1 MRGDFM
7 KNVLI
12 TGGAGYIGS
21 HIAVELLDKGYKV
34 SLYDNLSNSCKLAV
48 KRVAEITG
56 KSPNFYESDILDKK
70 SLKEVFIKNKIDVV
84 IHCAALKAV
93 GESVKKPLEYYHN
106 NITGTLTL
114 LEVMRDVNCKNIIF
128 SSSATVYGD
137 PERVPIIEDF
147 PKGECTNPYGWSKSM
162 MEQIMT
168 DLHTADPE
176 WKVVLLRY
184 FNPIGAHKSGK
195 IGEDPKGIP
204 NNLLP
209 YISQVAIGKLDHL
222 SVFGDDYDTHDGT
235 GVRDYIHV
243 VDLAKGHV
251 LAVDKIDELN
261 GVEIINLATGK
272 GYSVLDVVKAF
283 EKASG
288 RDVPYEITPRREG
301 DIAKCFA
308 DAKKAKEV
316 LGWVAE
322 NGIEEMCEDSWRWQS
337 QNPNG
342 YEQGE

>member
-1 MRGDFM
+1 M
-7 KNVLI
+7 KNILI

-21 HIAVELLDKGYKV
+21 HIAVELLDKNYKIIV
-34 SLYDNLSNSCKLAV
+34 YDNLTNSSKISV
-48 KRVAEITG
+48 KRVEEITG
-56 KSPNFYESDILDKK
+56 KNITFYEADILDEKK
-70 SLKEVFIKNKIDVV
+70 LSEVFEKEKIDVV
-84 IHCAALKAV
+84 IHCAALKSV

-106 NITGTLTL
+106 NITGTLSL
-114 LEVMRDVNCKNIIF
+114 LKIMRKYSCKNIIF

-137 PERVPIIEDF
+137 PASVPITEDF
-147 PKGECTNPYGWSKSM
+147 PKGTCTNPYGWTKSM

-168 DLHTADPE
+168 DLQKSDPE

-195 IGEDPKGIP
+195 IGEDPQGIP

-209 YISQVAIGKLDHL
+209 YIAQVAVGKLDYL
-222 SVFGDDYDTHDGT
+222 SVFGDDYDTVDGT

-251 LAVDKIDELN
+251 LAVDKIDKLK
-261 GVEIINLATGK
+261 GVSIFNLATGK
-272 GYSVLDVVKAF
+272 GYSVLEVLKAF
-283 EKASG
+283 EKACGKKISYKI
-288 RDVPYEITPRREG
+288 VQRREG

-308 DAKKAKEV
+308 DASKAYKILGWKAKKD
-316 LGWVAE
+316 
-322 NGIEEMCEDSWRWQS
+322 IDEMCEDSWRWQS

-342 YEQGE
+342 YKEKE

>member
-1 MRGDFM
+1 M

-12 TGGAGYIGS
+12 TGGAGYIGT
-21 HIAVELLDKGYKV
+21 HTAVELINKNYRV
-34 SLYDNLSNSCKLAV
+34 IIYDNLSNSSKIAV
-48 KRVAEITG
+48 DRVEEITG
-56 KSPNFYESDILDKK
+56 EEITFYEADILDKEK
-70 SLKEVFIKNKIDVV
+70 LKEVLIYEKIDVV
-84 IHCAALKAV
+84 IHCAALKSV
-93 GESVKKPLEYYHN
+93 GESVSKPLEYYHN
-106 NITGTLTL
+106 NITGTLTT
-114 LEVMRDVNCKNIIF
+114 LEAMQEVGVKNIIF
-128 SSSATVYGD
+128 SSSATVYGN
-137 PERVPIIEDF
+137 PKSVPITEDF

-168 DLHTADPE
+168 DLQKSDPE

-195 IGEDPKGIP
+195 IGEDPRGIP

-209 YISQVAIGKLDHL
+209 YIAQVAVGKLDYL
-222 SVFGDDYDTHDGT
+222 RVFGDDYPTHDGT

-251 LAVDKIDELN
+251 CAIDKLDELD
-261 GVEIINLATGK
+261 GVSIINLATGN

-288 RDVPYEITPRREG
+288 KKVPYKIVGRRDG
-301 DIAKCFA
+301 DIAECFA
-308 DAKKAKEV
+308 DAKKAYEV
-316 LGWVAE
+316 LGWMAE
-322 NGIEEMCEDSWRWQS
+322 NGIDEMCKDSYRWQS

-342 YEQGE
+342 YERRR

>member
-1 MRGDFM
+1 M

-12 TGGAGYIGS
+12 TGGAGYIGT
-21 HIAVELLDKGYKV
+21 HTAVELINKNYKV
-34 SLYDNLSNSCKLAV
+34 IIYDNLSNSSKIAV
-48 KRVAEITG
+48 DRVSEITG
-56 KSPNFYESDILDKK
+56 KEITFYEADILDKEK
-70 SLKEVFIKNKIDVV
+70 LKEVLIDEKIDVL
-84 IHCAALKAV
+84 IHCAALKSV
-93 GESVKKPLEYYHN
+93 GESVSKPLEYYHN
-106 NITGTLTL
+106 NITGTLTT
-114 LEVMRDVNCKNIIF
+114 LEAMQEVGVKNIIF
-128 SSSATVYGD
+128 SSSATVYGN
-137 PERVPIIEDF
+137 PKSVPITEDF

-168 DLHTADPE
+168 DLQKSDPE

-195 IGEDPKGIP
+195 IGEDPRGIP

-209 YISQVAIGKLDHL
+209 YIAQVAVGKLDYL
-222 SVFGDDYDTHDGT
+222 RVFGDDYPTHDGT

-251 LAVDKIDELN
+251 CAIDKLDKLN
-261 GVEIINLATGK
+261 GVSIINLATGN

-288 RDVPYEITPRREG
+288 KKIPYKIVNRREG
-301 DIAKCFA
+301 DIAECYA
-308 DAKKAKEV
+308 DAKKAYQV
-316 LGWVAE
+316 LGWKAE
-322 NGIEEMCEDSWRWQS
+322 NGIDEMCKDSYRWQS

-342 YEQGE
+342 YEERI